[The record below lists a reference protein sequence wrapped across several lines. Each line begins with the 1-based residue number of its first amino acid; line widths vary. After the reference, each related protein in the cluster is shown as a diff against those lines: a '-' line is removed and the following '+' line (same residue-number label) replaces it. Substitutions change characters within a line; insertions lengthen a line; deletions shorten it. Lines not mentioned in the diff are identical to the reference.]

1 MQLTN
6 RTRFLDCIT
15 NYSNIARNSQT
26 IKTFLF
32 LALCIIC
39 DVSWSISYNFETT
52 RLKSTAGAGV
62 ASLLIDESTILNP
75 APMAFFNLGS
85 FYIQR
90 SDQKTSTTE
99 NGIKK
104 LMDDSSHIG
113 FIASDS
119 KGKFKGS
126 ASYHKY
132 EEDESQIKRWALA
145 VSSPF
150 GESSAIGLIYS
161 STKERK
167 ANKDSESTAFVFGL
181 SHVLDE
187 SFSFGLTIQEPF
199 KKGAK
204 YYPTLLGMQYSYKR
218 LITLMADVGGNYNLD
233 FEGESIY
240 KVAAQIKVFE
250 DFFLR
255 LGTNLDNMK
264 KEKTNGI
271 GIGWVQPKLS
281 IDFAMK
287 NTRST
292 NLSTENI
299 QPTDIKENS
308 FSLSYRF

>member
-1 MQLTN
+1 M
-6 RTRFLDCIT
+6 DCIT
-15 NYSNIARNSQT
+15 NYSNIARNLQT
-26 IKTFLF
+26 IKIYLAFL
-32 LALCIIC
+32 LCIAC
-39 DVSWSISYNFETT
+39 KNSWSLPYNFETT

-75 APMAFFNLGS
+75 APMAFFNLAS

-132 EEDESQIKRWALA
+132 KEKDSQSKRWAFA
-145 VSSPF
+145 ISSPF
-150 GESSAIGLIYS
+150 GESSAIGLTYS
-161 STKERK
+161 TTKKRK
-167 ANKDSESTAFVFGL
+167 ANNNSESSHFVLGL
-181 SHVLDE
+181 SHILDE
-187 SFSFGLTIQEPF
+187 SFSFGFTIKDPF
-199 KKGAK
+199 KKGVE

-218 LITLMADVGGNYNLD
+218 LITLMADIGGNYNLD
-233 FEGESIY
+233 FEGESMY

-264 KEKTNGI
+264 DEKTNGI

-287 NTRST
+287 NTEST
-292 NLSTENI
+292 NLTTKNT